1 MFIRATYLDINIIRL
16 DSVRAFHK
24 DALDVF
30 NNPETLTNLEESGLK
45 LMPVDEYELMME
57 QLDGADY
64 QIQTLKELIAER
76 VKFLNELQVELAP
89 LKEEHDELITKDV
102 FMLDKWCGTCKWGG

>member
-1 MFIRATYLDINIIRL
+1 MFIRATHLDINIIRL
-16 DSVRAFHK
+16 DSFRAFRE
-24 DALDVF
+24 DAPDMF
-30 NNPETLTNLEESGLK
+30 NPETFANLEESGLK
-45 LMPVDEYELMME
+45 FMPVDEYELMME

-89 LKEEHDELITKDV
+89 LKEEQDELITKDV